1 MRPKHTSDEEER
13 SDRGKLQISRDFILL
28 FSKLGE
34 EEGDDH
40 DVRVQAE
47 TPKRGTW
54 LGVGHSKGGGW
65 SPGSKVHACPVSRSC
80 VF

>member
-1 MRPKHTSDEEER
+1 MTRSAHNQEYQEEER

-65 SPGSKVHACPVSRSC
+65 SPGSKVHAL
-80 VF
+80 